1 MLRSVTDLLG
11 HEIYLTDE
19 RWVHVCEEHPE
30 MQAYESE
37 VLETIREGEGFK
49 IRSVPMCSFIIAIS
63 KICPP
68 TIPRSSPW
76 LGSASDPTEPKTI
89 SS

>member
-19 RWVHVCEEHPE
+19 GWAHVCDEHPE
-30 MQAYESE
+30 MQAYEAKFWRRFS
-37 VLETIREGEGFK
+37 EGEGFK

-63 KICPP
+63 KTCPP
-68 TIPRSSPW
+68 TIPRSLP
-76 LGSASDPTEPKTI
+76 
-89 SS
+89 